1 MPLFNEA
8 SRIYKPEEVTFM
20 RSCFSHAA
28 IILEESDREYAAA
41 DLSTAIIML
50 YQNGLRDL
58 NYIAELASRLAHKR
72 YRDRHAEAPTAA
84 NLNILPDSEPSS

>member
-8 SRIYKPEEVTFM
+8 SRIYEPEEVNFM
-20 RSCFSHAA
+20 RSCFSNAA
-28 IILEESDREYAAA
+28 IILEESDREYAAT
-41 DLSTAIIML
+41 DLSSTIIML

-72 YRDRHAEAPTAA
+72 YMERHPNTPVAA
-84 NLNILPDSEPSS
+84 NVNVLPGSKAPS